1 MKVALVQI
9 QTPLPQ
15 KSQGLIRKFFP
26 GFRKP
31 DFFLTIATMDV
42 ESEALARAI
51 ERARPLALTKYPA
64 QA

>member
-9 QTPLPQ
+9 QMPLPQ
-15 KSQGLIRKFFP
+15 KSQGLIRNFFP

-51 ERARPLALTKYPA
+51 ERARPLVWTKHLV